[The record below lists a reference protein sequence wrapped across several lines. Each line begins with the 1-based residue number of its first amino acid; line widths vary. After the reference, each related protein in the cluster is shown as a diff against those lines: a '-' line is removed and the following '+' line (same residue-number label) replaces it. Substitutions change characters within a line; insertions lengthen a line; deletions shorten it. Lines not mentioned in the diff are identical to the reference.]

1 MDCPRTV
8 LGPAHLSINHLCV
21 LKSII
26 CLLFLGTSRT
36 VCAFEIS
43 DPGALLSENNEKAA
57 NSSYQLMLLKEKFA
71 PVAEQADRLKAIL
84 FSMIGWIVAV
94 TIALLILVSIAFRH
108 WRRNRSSFDLHD
120 SSTIRSVSV
129 ADNANMADFETNEQ
143 IAKKPRKVPGNPP
156 VETGPPL
163 PPPLYSNAPAL
174 VYSTQRHTRSPLGTV
189 TSPDETGSTTLR
201 PPIRLA

>member
-1 MDCPRTV
+1 M
-8 LGPAHLSINHLCV
+8 
-21 LKSII
+21 
-26 CLLFLGTSRT
+26 GT
-36 VCAFEIS
+36 CALEIS
-43 DPGALLSENNEKAA
+43 DPGALLSENNEKAT
-57 NSSYQLMLLKEKFA
+57 NSSYQLSLLKEKFA

-108 WRRNRSSFDLHD
+108 WRRNRRSFDVNGD
-120 SSTIRSVSV
+120 STTIRSVSV
-129 ADNANMADFETNEQ
+129 GDNANMADFETNDPV
-143 IAKKPRKVPGNPP
+143 AKKPKKVPGNPP

-174 VYSTQRHTRSPLGTV
+174 VYSTQRHARSPLATV
-189 TSPDETGSTTLR
+189 TSRDETGASTLR